1 MEVLNKLVNLICFFS
16 GIGYGLT
23 FTPSMVVVTIY
34 FKDKRAMATGIAVT
48 GSSVGQFVIPQMIRA
63 LIDHYSLR
71 GALLVFAALNLH
83 VVVAGALFRP
93 FSFYGKQIENEPNK
107 DEEDANVK
115 FSNGIESH
123 TVEVVVTS
131 SSDHVDA
138 IKEGSNEIS
147 TDIKDKNLEDDKSP
161 KEMSLFVKPSDQNK
175 NKNKQDTDRITTRQK
190 LYRRLCCISSKHNKP
205 LLDFSLFKLWV
216 FRSYFIGVCL
226 SYFGYINPILFLPA
240 YARDQG
246 VDPFNAAILISIMA
260 VADFFG
266 RLISGFIG
274 NMGWIRRSIIL
285 ACSQAVAGAVLIV
298 ATLFPSYTSAL
309 VICLSHGA
317 IGGALFS
324 LFSVVLVDFIGPTK
338 ISAGVG
344 LAYLGMGFTQT
355 PMPSLLGNYFK
366 VQTFFVPFNTM

>member
-1 MEVLNKLVNLICFFS
+1 MKKMLI
-16 GIGYGLT
+16 Y
-23 FTPSMVVVTIY
+23 
-34 FKDKRAMATGIAVT
+34 
-48 GSSVGQFVIPQMIRA
+48 
-63 LIDHYSLR
+63 
-71 GALLVFAALNLH
+71 
-83 VVVAGALFRP
+83 
-93 FSFYGKQIENEPNK
+93 
-107 DEEDANVK
+107 K
-115 FSNGIESH
+115 FSNGIEPH

-131 SSDHVDA
+131 SSQELTQD
-138 IKEGSNEIS
+138 
-147 TDIKDKNLEDDKSP
+147 KDYIGGYAVFPAN
-161 KEMSLFVKPSDQNK
+161 
-175 NKNKQDTDRITTRQK
+175 I
-190 LYRRLCCISSKHNKP
+190 YKP

-246 VDPFNAAILISIMA
+246 VDPFNAALLISIMA
-260 VADFFG
+260 VADFFS
-266 RLISGFIG
+266 RLISGCIG

-285 ACSQAVAGAVLIV
+285 ACSQAVAGAVLII

-355 PMPSLLGNYFK
+355 PMPSLLGN
-366 VQTFFVPFNTM
+366 